1 MTMTTMQTTKRT
13 TKRTKTKP
21 PAQPLRLSSRDAI
34 LAAAMTSLL
43 KNPSATIDEVVAAS
57 GVSRATVFRQ
67 FPTRTDLVRAVGV
80 SALAGLERSLQ
91 ELELELDRGDAM
103 QRLQRLMRVLIA
115 HGEQLHFLIVAVALY
130 DDAEVVAA
138 SDALDRYLVPVF
150 DDAVA
155 AGILRADVPRAWVWS
170 VVDAVIFAAW
180 HEVQRGT
187 LGREQAVE
195 LVEDTLLRGLGVHAM
210 PHR

>member
-1 MTMTTMQTTKRT
+1 MTMTTMQT

-115 HGEQLHFLIVAVALY
+115 HGEQLHFLIVAVELY

>member
-1 MTMTTMQTTKRT
+1 MTMTTMQTTKRP
-13 TKRTKTKP
+13 KTKP

-34 LAAAMTSLL
+34 LAAAMTALL
-43 KNPSATIDEVVAAS
+43 KNPSATIDDVVAAS

-91 ELELELDRGDAM
+91 ELEHEPGEPR

-115 HGEQLHFLIVAVALY
+115 HGEQLHFVIVAVELY
-130 DDAEVVAA
+130 DDADVLAA
-138 SDALDRYLVPVF
+138 SDALDRYMVPVF

-170 VVDAVIFAAW
+170 VVDAIIFAAW
-180 HEVQRGT
+180 HEVKRGT
-187 LGREQAVE
+187 LLREQAVE
-195 LVEDTLLRGLGVHAM
+195 LVEDTLLRGLGA
-210 PHR
+210 RAATDT

>member
-13 TKRTKTKP
+13 KTKAKT

-34 LAAAMTSLL
+34 LAAAMTSML
-43 KNPSATIDEVVAAS
+43 KNPSATIDDVVAAA

-67 FPTRTDLVRAVGV
+67 FPTRTDLVRAVAV

-91 ELELELDRGDAM
+91 EFEHQPGDAR
-103 QRLQRLMRVLIA
+103 QRLQSLLRVLMA
-115 HGEQLHFLIVAVALY
+115 HGEQLHFLIVAVELY

-138 SDALDRYLVPVF
+138 SNALDRYLVPVF

-195 LVEDTLLRGLGVHAM
+195 LVEDTLLRGLGVPNSSA
-210 PHR
+210 

>member
-91 ELELELDRGDAM
+91 ELELDRGDAM

-115 HGEQLHFLIVAVALY
+115 HGEQLHFLIVAVELY

>member
-1 MTMTTMQTTKRT
+1 
-13 TKRTKTKP
+13 
-21 PAQPLRLSSRDAI
+21 
-34 LAAAMTSLL
+34 
-43 KNPSATIDEVVAAS
+43 
-57 GVSRATVFRQ
+57 
-67 FPTRTDLVRAVGV
+67 
-80 SALAGLERSLQ
+80 
-91 ELELELDRGDAM
+91 
-103 QRLQRLMRVLIA
+103 MRVLIA
-115 HGEQLHFLIVAVALY
+115 HGERLHFLIVAVELY